1 MARRNKIKCL
11 IFQTKI
17 YWLQIVSSNNSTQV
31 IYMVIDAGEALC
43 VHLHDGYVMSNKTRW
58 GTHYFE
64 WPLQKQKAVAHLSKG
79 TKKMPLN
86 KSCAGSFF
94 FEILLCIIS
103 MLQLSVAIRLA
114 FFMQINLTAQQ
125 SVSYANSCLSC
136 SPPHSFPSSASF
148 SLAFAE
154 VGTFA
159 LFIQSYKVR
168 ICHTQDRRIWL
179 LAHYYKC

>member
-1 MARRNKIKCL
+1 MPLRKKTKCL
-11 IFQTKI
+11 IFLSKI
-17 YWLQIVSSNNSTQV
+17 YWLQIVSSNKSTQV
-31 IYMVIDAGEALC
+31 IYMVMDAGKALC

-64 WPLQKQKAVAHLSKG
+64 WPLQKQKAVAHLSKA
-79 TKKMPLN
+79 PR
-86 KSCAGSFF
+86 KSLLIKATPCPF
-94 FEILLCIIS
+94 IIPLCIIS

-125 SVSYANSCLSC
+125 SVSYANSCLSF
-136 SPPHSFPSSASF
+136 SPPHSSLSTASF

-168 ICHTQDRRIWL
+168 ICHTQGRGIWL